1 MATSRFEFV
10 GFRKNGTKGTEVIDA
25 ISLSVAQSQA
35 KKKLKT
41 ITQTKVIH
49 VPSDE
54 NSGDQK
60 SALSQA

>member
-49 VPSDE
+49 LPNDE

>member
-25 ISLSVAQSQA
+25 INLSVAQSQA

-49 VPSDE
+49 VSADE
-54 NSGDQK
+54 NTGDQK
-60 SALSQA
+60 SAVSQA